1 MTNPNTHSDNQ
12 HGNGEADGSDGG
24 GNGDGGG
31 GLEWNKSSRDIMD
44 KWRRTIQ
51 YNETI
56 FHFLLHRLKKT
67 EKFFSW
73 VIIVVSTI
81 SSSISLVQFAERDI
95 PVEVVLGVKALI
107 TGTTILT
114 TLIAAWL
121 KKNDVVNRIG
131 SCEKYLHR
139 LRRVRND
146 IDYYSALPTEILRRE
161 ISFERFSKTFK
172 IEVSQ
177 SEEEKPMISPDE
189 LIEIQY
195 VIVTYHPDTCH
206 KLEWGY
212 DNRRAAR
219 LGYRVRYRKGCLMV
233 CCNCACFS
241 NAVLN
246 LRICLMRKAYPESF
260 DHIVMDIQR
269 DKERER
275 EEREERGRLNCDAQG
290 CVLR

>member
-1 MTNPNTHSDNQ
+1 MTNTNTNTNNIHSDN
-12 HGNGEADGSDGG
+12 HPGNGEAVRSGS
-24 GNGDGGG
+24 G

-44 KWRRTIQ
+44 QWRRTIQ

-81 SSSISLVQFAERDI
+81 SSSISLIQFAERDI

-161 ISFERFSKTFK
+161 IE
-172 IEVSQ
+172 
-177 SEEEKPMISPDE
+177 
-189 LIEIQY
+189 Y
-195 VIVTYHPDTCH
+195 
-206 KLEWGY
+206 
-212 DNRRAAR
+212 
-219 LGYRVRYRKGCLMV
+219 
-233 CCNCACFS
+233 
-241 NAVLN
+241 
-246 LRICLMRKAYPESF
+246 
-260 DHIVMDIQR
+260 
-269 DKERER
+269 
-275 EEREERGRLNCDAQG
+275 
-290 CVLR
+290 

>member
-1 MTNPNTHSDNQ
+1 MLGLEENVIDENRLGAIDVSRIAAIGQ
-12 HGNGEADGSDGG
+12 
-24 GNGDGGG
+24 GD
-31 GLEWNKSSRDIMD
+31 GLEWNQSTRRIMEQ
-44 KWRRTIQ
+44 WCQRVR

-56 FHFLLHRLKKT
+56 FHFLLHRLKTT

-107 TGTTILT
+107 TATTILT

-121 KKNDVVNRIG
+121 KKNDIVNRIG

-146 IDYYSALPTEILRRE
+146 IEHYSILPNDILRRE
-161 ISFERFSKTFK
+161 ITFESFSQTFK
-172 IEVSQ
+172 SEVSQ
-177 SEEEKPMISPDE
+177 SEEEKPVMSPDE
-189 LIEIQY
+189 LIEINY
-195 VIVTYHPDTCH
+195 VIATYHPETCH
-206 KLEWGY
+206 ILEWGY
-212 DNRRAAR
+212 DKKRAAR
-219 LGYRVRYRKGCLMV
+219 LGYRVRYRKGCLAR
-233 CCNCACFS
+233 CYNCACFS

-260 DHIVMDIQR
+260 SHIVTDIQR
-269 DKERER
+269 DKARER

-290 CVLR
+290 CMVR